1 MKNQIAIVGIGN
13 ALRSDD
19 GLGNYITET
28 IEQLQIK
35 NVKTFI
41 VHQLQIELLEELQ
54 DFNSVIFVDAS
65 LKNEEVIFE
74 EIKQDL
80 SVASSSSHRISA
92 EMLVQLSKKLYQ
104 KQIHFYSCAVKGY
117 YFNMGE
123 SISPQAKANA
133 KKAIEKILSFIQS

>member
-80 SVASSSSHRISA
+80 SVASSSHRISA

>member
-13 ALRSDD
+13 ALRGDD
-19 GLGNYITET
+19 GLGNYIAGT

-80 SVASSSSHRISA
+80 SVASSSHRISA

>member
-80 SVASSSSHRISA
+80 SVAPSSSHRINA
-92 EMLVQLSKKLYQ
+92 ETFVQLSKKLYQ

-117 YFNMGE
+117 YFDMGE